1 MSSKVIIIDDE
12 PLARSIV
19 IEYIQHFP
27 DLVVYQVCSNGYEGV
42 KAIQQYKPDLI
53 ILDIQMPKINGFEML
68 ELIENPPAVIF
79 ATAFDE
85 YAIKAFD
92 AHAIDYLLKPFNQDR
107 FEKAIKKWREQKNSS
122 AGEKQTK
129 QLLDDVALTAPQN
142 QRIVIKDGSKIKI
155 IPVQDIFYLEAA
167 DDFVKVFTKEG
178 YFLKNKTM
186 SHFEQVLDASQFVRS
201 HRSYIV
207 NLQQITRIGYAMVT
221 VYGMNSK
228 VGNISYYDP
237 NQDQTFTKPYSEE
250 TSKIIDQEV
259 RALID
264 TAYERTKALLTE
276 KKAQVEILAE
286 RLLEKEVLFQ
296 SDVEALIGK
305 RPYEE
310 KKPLGEDEPHHSEGG
325 ISEGVP
331 PYDPGVTQHVPV

>member
-27 DLVVYQVCSNGYEGV
+27 DLVVSQVCSNGFEGL

-68 ELIENPPAVIF
+68 ELIENRPAVIF

-85 YAIKAFD
+85 YAIKAFE

-107 FEKAIKKWREQKNSS
+107 FEKAIKKWREQKNNSNS
-122 AGEKQTK
+122 EKQTK
-129 QLLDDVALTAPQN
+129 QLLDDVSLTAPQSE
-142 QRIVIKDGSKIKI
+142 RIVIKDGSKIKI
-155 IPVQDIFYLEAA
+155 IPIQDVHYLEAA

-186 SHFEQVLDASQFVRS
+186 SHFEQVLDPSQFVRS

-207 NLQQITRIGYAMVT
+207 NLQQITRI
-221 VYGMNSK
+221 
-228 VGNISYYDP
+228 D
-237 NQDQTFTKPYSEE
+237 
-250 TSKIIDQEV
+250 
-259 RALID
+259 
-264 TAYERTKALLTE
+264 
-276 KKAQVEILAE
+276 
-286 RLLEKEVLFQ
+286 
-296 SDVEALIGK
+296 
-305 RPYEE
+305 PYE
-310 KKPLGEDEPHHSEGG
+310 KDNHIAILRSGAK
-325 ISEGVP
+325 
-331 PYDPGVTQHVPV
+331 VPVSRNGYPKLKAILGL